1 MTLETNYNTAQARL
15 REVGNSKLLLLSL
28 GRDIIAG
35 SMERSPSW

>member
-1 MTLETNYNTAQARL
+1 MTLEINYNTAQARL
-15 REVGNSKLLLLSL
+15 REVDNSKLLLLSL